1 MKTNNKAKLSCSGH
15 LQART
20 PSSAD
25 LKVAATRI
33 LTNEPGMSM
42 KTNSKD
48 KLSGKG
54 VRKPSVELVTP
65 AKAGVHIGMM
75 DSHFRGNDLH
85 ATCFVPTIFVF
96 SAKLH
101 SDRDP
106 T

>member
-1 MKTNNKAKLSCSGH
+1 MKTNSKDRLLSSGH

-54 VRKPSVELVTP
+54 GRKPSVELVTP
-65 AKAGVHIGMM
+65 AKAGAHCPPDGFPL
-75 DSHFRGNDLH
+75 SRE
-85 ATCFVPTIFVF
+85 
-96 SAKLH
+96 
-101 SDRDP
+101 
-106 T
+106 